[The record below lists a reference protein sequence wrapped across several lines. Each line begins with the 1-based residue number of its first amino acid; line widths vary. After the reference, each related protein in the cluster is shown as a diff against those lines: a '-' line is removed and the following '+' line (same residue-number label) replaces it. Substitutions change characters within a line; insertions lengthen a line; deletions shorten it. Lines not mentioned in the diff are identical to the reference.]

1 MSLVIYNAAILRGR
15 WSGVEWA
22 VWQRAVELAS
32 GKSPNEFVFLV
43 AEGVTLPSPLPG
55 GRIVR
60 LPRFVGTRLGR
71 IFHEIILMPRL
82 VRSLIQSLPETR
94 NSKPETRNPKPETR
108 NPKPETRNPKPET
121 RVNHLLSVIRY
132 PLSVICAEGARE
144 ESGSAAFFAPAY
156 VAPPRLPCPF
166 TLCLYDLHVFTHPQ
180 FCTLANRLHYRWRM
194 PGSIRRAKTIEVPSE
209 HVRDALLERFPGAAG
224 KTVVRHRARR
234 DCYRHQVSDTE
245 KAAVCDK
252 YGLPARYI
260 LFVGASSPRKNLP
273 AALAAWRALRADGED
288 IGFVMAGSQDGRTVF
303 GQLSNRQTVKPSNH
317 MGRGLVPPPMALGY
331 VPDADMPA
339 LYACAEAL
347 LYPSFDEGYG
357 LPMAEARACG
367 CPVVT
372 SAPTAREI
380 APDAFLCGT
389 DEASITS
396 ALREAIAQG
405 RRLQR

>member
-32 GKSPNEFVFLV
+32 GKSPDEFVFLV
-43 AEGVTLPSPLPG
+43 ADGVALPSPLPG
-55 GRIVR
+55 GCIVR

-71 IFHEIILMPRL
+71 IFHELFLMPRL
-82 VRSLIQSLPETR
+82 VRSIVRERGTGNGERGRQSLI
-94 NSKPETRNPKPETR
+94 S
-108 NPKPETRNPKPET
+108 
-121 RVNHLLSVIRY
+121 LLSSFIGY
-132 PLSVICAEGARE
+132 LLSPISYLLSPICAEGARE

-180 FCTLANRLHYRWRM
+180 FCTFANRLHYRWRM

-209 HVRDALLERFPGAAG
+209 HVRDVLLERFPNAAG
-224 KTVVRHRARR
+224 KTVVRHLALR
-234 DCYRHQVSDTE
+234 DRYRHPVSDTE
-245 KAAVCDK
+245 KAAVRDK
-252 YGLPARYI
+252 YSLPARYI
-260 LFVGASSPRKNLP
+260 LFVGDPSPRKNLP
-273 AALAAWRALRADGED
+273 AALAAWQAIQADGED
-288 IGFVMAGSQDGRTVF
+288 IGFVIAGSQDGRTVF

-317 MGRGLVPPPMALGY
+317 RGRIPAPPVAALGY

-339 LYACAEAL
+339 LYAGASVL

-357 LPMAEARACG
+357 LPIMEAKACG

-372 SAPTAREI
+372 SSPTAPEI

-389 DEASITS
+389 DETSITA
-396 ALREAIAQG
+396 ALRAAFHANQKA
-405 RRLQR
+405 LF